1 MVDIRIPIGLMFSIV
16 GVLITGFGFFTMSNT
31 EMYHKSLGVN
41 VNIIMGILM
50 LVFGLI
56 MLFFAFRKKKKV

>member
-1 MVDIRIPIGLMFSIV
+1 MVDIRIPVGLMFTIV
-16 GVLITGFGFFTMSNT
+16 GVLISVFGFVTISNA
-31 EMYHKSLGVN
+31 EMYNKSLGIN

-56 MLFFAFRKKKKV
+56 MLFFAFRKKKA